1 MMGKNPMKRGLN
13 GYSCCDNDLVN
24 YVDPTGEIANI
35 VAGGIV
41 RGVVIGT
48 VKGALISSGAGIGL
62 SLVADFIGGAA
73 GSA

>member
-35 VAGGIV
+35 VAGGIA
-41 RGVVIGT
+41 
-48 VKGALISSGAGIGL
+48 GA
-62 SLVADFIGGAA
+62 
-73 GSA
+73 